1 MLRSVE
7 RLVWVKL
14 TVLHPF
20 SMEEWNER
28 LFEEGNVFPSPE
40 IKLGKVHSIHS

>member
-1 MLRSVE
+1 MLRSME

-20 SMEEWNER
+20 SMEEWNESV
-28 LFEEGNVFPSPE
+28 FEEGNVFPSPE
-40 IKLGKVHSIHS
+40 IKLGKVHSIRS